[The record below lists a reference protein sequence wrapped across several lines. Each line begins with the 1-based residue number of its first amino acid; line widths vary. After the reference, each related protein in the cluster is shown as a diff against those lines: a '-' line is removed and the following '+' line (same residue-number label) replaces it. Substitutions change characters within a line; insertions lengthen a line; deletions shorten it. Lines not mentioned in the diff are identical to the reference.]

1 MCSSDLFGRLGE
13 NILPLIVPAVDIS
26 SSAVR
31 RRLAAGKSVRYMIP
45 EEVYAYIKEKRV
57 YDIR

>member
-1 MCSSDLFGRLGE
+1 M
-13 NILPLIVPAVDIS
+13 DIS

-31 RRLAAGKSVRYMIP
+31 RRCAAGKSVRYMIP